1 MKLQRRSYLMFS
13 LFAAASLCHRD
24 PAAALDT
31 NRAERFLP
39 EERRIIEEYYHKSK
53 KAKQKGLPPGL
64 AKRGGNLP
72 PGLQKQLDKNGR
84 LPPGLQKRLEPLPV
98 DLDRRLPRLPE
109 YWERVILERN
119 VILIDRRTQRIL
131 DIIENVVGL
140 ATGS

>member
-1 MKLQRRSYLMFS
+1 MSSFLVIV
-13 LFAAASLCHRD
+13 SLCHRD

-31 NRAERFLP
+31 NRVERFLP